1 MLYLCCCLS
10 RSKPTEDKP
19 EDKSILMEDAM
30 RQYKEEE
37 QLQYD
42 AEHSPDL
49 RLKELAKATLQI
61 RMSIRH

>member
-1 MLYLCCCLS
+1 
-10 RSKPTEDKP
+10 
-19 EDKSILMEDAM
+19 MEDAM